1 MFGPSRCLVGEQNPF
16 LSRPFFRVKKIKLVG
31 WSGVGAW
38 LSKSQSRS
46 YDSTILRFHL
56 LKMIKIFQGS

>member
-1 MFGPSRCLVGEQNPF
+1 MGEQNPF